1 MANLAGII
9 DGNPE
14 RRNRFTEQVQPRLL
28 TFQWLRSSTFA
39 IGRASLA
46 SATHPSAPQSLAR
59 DAGGAGCFILGN
71 LSRDGVGSDAER
83 LLARYRGQ
91 GPAGVAALNGYYL
104 AFVSDGEE
112 VTLGVDL
119 MGLFPLYYH
128 ATPDLLLF
136 ATSPTFFLAHPS
148 FRPELRPEGLAGIL
162 LTTHLVKDRTLWKG
176 VQRLGLGN
184 MLRWRPGEQASEIR
198 VRTLEASRTYFDRS
212 YESHLELADAILDQ
226 VVRRE
231 TTGRDMTVLLSG
243 GLDSRLLAGY
253 VHEQGRVHHAI
264 TLGGPDDIEMQCAS
278 LVARKLGWSHARLDD
293 DYSTLSAS
301 GSMCVE
307 LEMLANG
314 LNSPMP
320 LRTLDAIHHSA
331 SWLLNGFIG
340 DSVMGGGHV
349 SEDYD
354 DSQIQLTFDR
364 RIQGVTRHGLAP
376 AIIQRLVKPE
386 VLGDCLESV
395 VSDVKHAYEGGQGLP
410 FQKSWLFELAHRV
423 RFHTTATIVTR
434 LSHASWSVMPFADEA
449 LLTAML
455 GMPASTLCNRRIEK
469 DLLCRRFPALAK
481 LPVDRNAMDMSS
493 LLPGP
498 REAAVSWLKRVT
510 RYSRRRKQLR
520 RWLGIPEPERRYYY
534 RIHDINSP
542 AWVALRREA
551 EFHRK
556 AAETIFDPSVLREL
570 VPSPDMPITLADGII
585 DGANRKVLLGLM
597 LWAGRHL

>member
-28 TFQWLRSSTFA
+28 TFPWLRSSTFA

-184 MLRWRPGEQASEIR
+184 MLRWRPGEHASEVR

-212 YESHLELADAILDQ
+212 YGSHLELADAILDQ

-253 VHEQGRVHHAI
+253 VHEQGRVHQAI

-320 LRTLDAIHHSA
+320 LRTLDAIHHRA
-331 SWLLNGFIG
+331 
-340 DSVMGGGHV
+340 
-349 SEDYD
+349 
-354 DSQIQLTFDR
+354 
-364 RIQGVTRHGLAP
+364 
-376 AIIQRLVKPE
+376 
-386 VLGDCLESV
+386 
-395 VSDVKHAYEGGQGLP
+395 
-410 FQKSWLFELAHRV
+410 SWLFELAHRV

-469 DLLCRRFPALAK
+469 DLLCRRFPALAR

-542 AWVALRREA
+542 AWIALRREA
-551 EFHRK
+551 ELHRK